1 MSSRPDRRR
10 SLLAGLLAVGLL
22 CGCGK
27 ADLQRTTATIT
38 HPAHAGHQGPPAR
51 KTRPAPPAERVTV
64 PLPLTAAVADRF
76 ARAVTLVRA
85 DVPGAKP
92 GPRSHTP
99 AGQEREAAK
108 CGARELRTLGSG
120 RSEEFTRGTGLN
132 RESIS
137 SAVAVLGDA
146 GQVRSD
152 LAYAVSRAGL
162 DCSAKVV
169 ANSLEGEKYS
179 RVRLLRVRV
188 GHIALAVGPR
198 GRARGLRI
206 TARVAI
212 PRARIE
218 VPIYVDALSLP
229 YGPAEL
235 NLYTTSFVQPSAE
248 RTQSE
253 LLALLRARA
262 RLQKL

>member
-1 MSSRPDRRR
+1 M
-10 SLLAGLLAVGLL
+10 
-22 CGCGK
+22 
-27 ADLQRTTATIT
+27 RTI
-38 HPAHAGHQGPPAR
+38 
-51 KTRPAPPAERVTV
+51 
-64 PLPLTAAVADRF
+64 
-76 ARAVTLVRA
+76 
-85 DVPGAKP
+85 
-92 GPRSHTP
+92 
-99 AGQEREAAK
+99 
-108 CGARELRTLGSG
+108 GSG
-120 RSEEFTRGTGLN
+120 RSEDFTRGTGLN

-146 GQVRSD
+146 GQVRAD

-169 ANSLEGEKYS
+169 ANSLEGDKYS

-188 GHIALAVGPR
+188 GHIALAVAPR

-212 PRARIE
+212 PRARIA